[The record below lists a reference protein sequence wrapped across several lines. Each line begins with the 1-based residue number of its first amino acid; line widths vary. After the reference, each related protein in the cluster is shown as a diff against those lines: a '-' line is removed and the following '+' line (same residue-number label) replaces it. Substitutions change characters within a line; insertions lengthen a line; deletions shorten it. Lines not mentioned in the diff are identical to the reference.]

1 MSAESVIPSR
11 IGTCWSN
18 SIWISRV
25 EEVGIRRSFLHL
37 ILFHESPHPITLL
50 LGGDEIVLLKALCHV
65 VNKCAFV
72 GAYTSAIQRDA
83 IKKHFELLNLLAQ
96 YGHFSRRECISR
108 LGRHG
113 FLPFAKGFLIA
124 IPGAKTSQFIG
135 SFVLV
140 MSCVPTNPYK
150 GWRSSALFEQD
161 AIQIPQ
167 VGISFHL
174 VYTLSYFDGIF
185 TVTVDG

>member
-1 MSAESVIPSR
+1 MSAESITPSR
-11 IGTCWSN
+11 IGKRWPN
-18 SIWISRV
+18 SIRISRAV
-25 EEVGIRRSFLHL
+25 DVGIRYSFLHL
-37 ILFHESPHPITLL
+37 IFLYESPHPITLL
-50 LGGDEIVLLKALCHV
+50 LCRYEIVLLKALCHV

-161 AIQIPQ
+161 SIQIPQ

-174 VYTLSYFDGIF
+174 VHTLSHFNDIF
-185 TVTVDG
+185 TVTIDG